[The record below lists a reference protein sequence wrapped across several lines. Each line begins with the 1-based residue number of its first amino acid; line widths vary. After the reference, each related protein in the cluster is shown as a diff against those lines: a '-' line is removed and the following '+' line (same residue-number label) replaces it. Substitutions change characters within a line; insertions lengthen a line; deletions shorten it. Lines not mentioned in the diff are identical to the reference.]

1 MLHPLPRSL
10 DPLQDESLT
19 GFVLRLSHRLRIS
32 PSYLAFLAGLAT
44 ASHRRP
50 PKVLPVKLV
59 IDLEEH
65 LQPFAT
71 TTRLTLGEAADLCVG
86 RLGIFNTEQ
95 SGPPRVVPKPTPL
108 ARLSFHHR
116 WLFHSE
122 PRYCPQCLAG
132 DGSPLQNEH
141 GGPWRRQWYLPMIFA
156 CLTHQRLLRHACPA
170 GKDHEIHAAPME
182 RSAVGV
188 LSDPRPH
195 PTQCRHLTG
204 QAPPRGGR
212 RVFCGAQLADPSPD
226 HHAADDVLELLQLQN
241 GLIADMN
248 RTPEDPLRVAGIPL
262 MNHQYFTDLGI
273 IAALVLLSWPASE
286 GLCASPALAAA
297 IDEEAR
303 RRLRMSQT
311 REVHH
316 HQNQF
321 RVSQPWAAAPA
332 DAYTSAAIL
341 NIAWKVIREPT
352 LDDLRLTLAPLLT
365 QADQINRRA
374 TNAIRSNP
382 RRSQALEAVMRKPWG
397 VLRRKPRR
405 PPAMDSGWREISLR
419 DRRDSQV

>member
-1 MLHPLPRSL
+1 MRPRAEPMPEPLPRSL
-10 DPLQDESLT
+10 DPLPDESLT
-19 GFVLRLSHRLRIS
+19 GFMLRLAHRLNIS
-32 PSYLAFLAGLAT
+32 PGYLAFLTGLVD

-50 PKVLPVKLV
+50 PRVLSTQLV
-59 IDLEEH
+59 IDLKDH

-71 TTRLTLGEAADLCVG
+71 ATRLTPQEAANLCVG
-86 RLGIFNTEQ
+86 QLGIFNTLQ
-95 SGPPRVVPKPTPL
+95 HGPPEIRPEPTPL
-108 ARLSFHHR
+108 AQLSFHHR

-141 GGPWRRQWYLPMIFA
+141 GGPWRRHWYLPMVFA
-156 CLTHQRLLRHACPA
+156 CPIHQRLLRHACPA
-170 GKDHEIHAAPME
+170 GSNHEIHAAPMD
-182 RSAVGV
+182 RSAVGS

-204 QAPPRGGR
+204 QKPSGGR
-212 RVFCGAQLADPSPD
+212 RAFCGVQLADPSPD
-226 HHAADDVLELLQLQN
+226 HQPADEVPELLRLQN
-241 GLIADMN
+241 SLITNMN
-248 RTPEDPLRVAGIPL
+248 RPPGDPLRVAGTPI

-286 GLCASPALAAA
+286 GLCASPTLAAA

-303 RRLRMSQT
+303 LRLHMSRTRQT
-311 REVHH
+311 HH

-332 DAYTSAAIL
+332 DARTCAAIL
-341 NIAWKVIREPT
+341 SIAWKVLKKPT
-352 LDDLRLTLAPLLT
+352 SGGLQRALAPLLI
-365 QADQINRRA
+365 QADRTNGRA

-382 RRSQALEAVMRKPWG
+382 RRSRALAVAMRKPWSG
-397 VLRRKPRR
+397 LRHGPRLNSA
-405 PPAMDSGWREISLR
+405 PGW
-419 DRRDSQV
+419 